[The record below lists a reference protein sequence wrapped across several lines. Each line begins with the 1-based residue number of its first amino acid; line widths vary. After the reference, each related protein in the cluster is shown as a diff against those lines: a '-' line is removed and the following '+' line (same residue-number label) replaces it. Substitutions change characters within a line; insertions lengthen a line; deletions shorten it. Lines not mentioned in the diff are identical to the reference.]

1 MNTLAHSFSSVKI
14 PFWVRVAYKIY
25 MQYSPG
31 LSQMELPLS
40 SLDECMLLQKEGKFY
55 ADIIMD
61 NTKQLQKLR
70 RTRSERKVQEIN
82 NAKLYWTCLWK
93 SEFHELFMHIPP
105 KIETLLHG
113 YTSLSS
119 NSWKNRSFKVK
130 IKKCRKNWIQSR
142 RTQQRRR
149 WMVCSLLSWDEKR

>member
-25 MQYSPG
+25 MQYSTG

-40 SLDECMLLQKEGKFY
+40 SLDECILLQKEGKFY

-70 RTRSERKVQEIN
+70 RTHSERKVQEIN
-82 NAKLYWTCLWK
+82 NAKLY
-93 SEFHELFMHIPP
+93 
-105 KIETLLHG
+105 
-113 YTSLSS
+113 
-119 NSWKNRSFKVK
+119 
-130 IKKCRKNWIQSR
+130 
-142 RTQQRRR
+142 
-149 WMVCSLLSWDEKR
+149 